1 MDKTP
6 YDLAIVELD
15 EGFRIM
21 TNVKPPESGK
31 IGSRIEITTTKQS
44 EDFFLPLATLLR
56 RDIN

>member
-21 TNVKPPESGK
+21 TNVKPPVPGK